1 MKKLL
6 LRSKKL
12 LSGITTTKKILWLA
26 WIFFSVLV
34 YLKVKGYEVDTALE
48 IVGGCVV
55 TVISG
60 FYMWKSKAENK
71 VKISYGMIQKLA
83 NKYGI
88 ENVIAL
94 LQNILDD

>member
-1 MKKLL
+1 MKTFF
-6 LRSKKL
+6 KKIKTL

-26 WIFFSVLV
+26 WIFFVVLV
-34 YLKVKGYEVDTALE
+34 FLKVRGFEVDTALE

-71 VKISYGMIQKLA
+71 VKISYGMINDLA
-83 NKYGI
+83 KEYGI
-88 ENVIAL
+88 ENVITL